1 MSNTLVSYLN
11 KRLTRSVAPGRENK
25 PPGPVITIS
34 RQVGCSGLELA
45 YALAER
51 LNKTTS
57 FEGWRVLSKEILNH
71 SARELNL
78 EPERVAKIFKQEE
91 RTMVDEIISA
101 FSEKKYKSDKKIKKT
116 VVEVIRSFAEDGF
129 CIIVGRASNVIA
141 ADLRNSLH
149 IRLVAPLEER
159 ILCIMNKNS
168 WTHQES
174 IRFIERVEKER
185 YAYRHAA
192 MPERG
197 PDEELFDLTFNRSHF
212 TTEMI
217 VDVIMLAIEEK
228 KILEGYTPRLD
239 FL

>member
-1 MSNTLVSYLN
+1 V
-11 KRLTRSVAPGRENK
+11 
-25 PPGPVITIS
+25 
-34 RQVGCSGLELA
+34 
-45 YALAER
+45 
-51 LNKTTS
+51 
-57 FEGWRVLSKEILNH
+57 VLHE
-71 SARELNL
+71 
-78 EPERVAKIFKQEE
+78 
-91 RTMVDEIISA
+91 
-101 FSEKKYKSDKKIKKT
+101 
-116 VVEVIRSFAEDGF
+116 
-129 CIIVGRASNVIA
+129 
-141 ADLRNSLH
+141 SLG
-149 IRLVAPLEER
+149 
-159 ILCIMNKNS
+159 MF
-168 WTHQES
+168 QES